1 MTIRPLHSDMNL
13 EVFYVNICG
22 FILQYALCDYMIE
35 DSKRAV
41 ELHREH
47 MLCSLHALYTHF
59 KTDLTFEVLI
69 LKTNFALTRDLVTH
83 GCAET
88 PLLLLLV
95 SKWTSFEFP
104 VLTKIYTRKLGLQT
118 AF

>member
-1 MTIRPLHSDMNL
+1 MTIRLLHSDMNS

-41 ELHREH
+41 ELHREQ
-47 MLCSLHALYTHF
+47 MFCIHALYTHF
-59 KTDLTFEVLI
+59 KTELTFEMLI
-69 LKTNFALTRDLVTH
+69 LKTNFALARDLVTH

-95 SKWTSFEFP
+95 LKRTSFGFP
-104 VLTKIYTRKLGLQT
+104 VLTNIYTRKLGLKT

>member
-35 DSKRAV
+35 DSKRVV

-47 MLCSLHALYTHF
+47 MLCTCSVHPFQNRPDIRNAN
-59 KTDLTFEVLI
+59 FENELCI
-69 LKTNFALTRDLVTH
+69 
-83 GCAET
+83 G
-88 PLLLLLV
+88 P
-95 SKWTSFEFP
+95 
-104 VLTKIYTRKLGLQT
+104 
-118 AF
+118 

>member
-1 MTIRPLHSDMNL
+1 MTIPPLHSDINL

-47 MLCSLHALYTHF
+47 MLHALYTHF
-59 KTDLTFEVLI
+59 KTDLTFEILI
-69 LKTNFALTRDLVTH
+69 LKKTNFALSRDLVTH

-95 SKWTSFEFP
+95 S
-104 VLTKIYTRKLGLQT
+104 IYTWKLGIQT

>member
-1 MTIRPLHSDMNL
+1 MTIPPLHSDINL

-35 DSKRAV
+35 DSKRAA

-47 MLCSLHALYTHF
+47 MLCTCSVHPFQNRPDIRNAN
-59 KTDLTFEVLI
+59 FE
-69 LKTNFALTRDLVTH
+69 KTNFALSRDLVTH

-95 SKWTSFEFP
+95 S
-104 VLTKIYTRKLGLQT
+104 IYTWKLGIQT